1 MFTSGKVRARRAM
14 AFAKRLVINRL
25 REGTPF
31 ERRLYFSLVS
41 GGFRRERRAVAA
53 GQAAHAA
60 ALSED
65 GRRFVVRRNTHMLE
79 KGLVM
84 RPRRGTFATAYIEE
98 TVQAFTECI
107 AAPSGPL
114 SDGERD
120 WVAEVLEQYTDAT
133 VDSKDPAVRRAHE
146 AIAQLDLARRTV
158 QPGVAGPQSV
168 VTDDPPVG
176 WEELLALAER
186 RKSVRWFT
194 DRPVDREIV
203 DRAVAIG
210 AEAPSACNR
219 QPFYFRIF
227 DDPELVRQVAAVPG
241 GTKGYAH
248 SISHIMVIVGDLSAF
263 FDERDR
269 HLIYIDG
276 CLAAMGVILG
286 LEAQGVSTC
295 CINWPDVAS
304 TEAKM
309 KRLLKLGDHE
319 RPVMLVAYGYADPE
333 GQAPFSARRGLDAL
347 RRYN

>member
-1 MFTSGKVRARRAM
+1 M
-14 AFAKRLVINRL
+14 AFVKRRTINRL
-25 REGTPF
+25 RQGTF
-31 ERRLYFSLVS
+31 LERRAYFALVS

-60 ALSED
+60 SLSQD
-65 GRRFVVRRNTHMLE
+65 GQRFVVRRNTHMLE
-79 KGLVM
+79 KGLIM

-98 TVQAFTECI
+98 TVQAFSACLD
-107 AAPSGPL
+107 APSAPL

-120 WVAEVLEQYTDAT
+120 WVVEVLDQYTEAT
-133 VDSKDPAVRRAHE
+133 ADSKDPAVQRAHG

-158 QPGVAGPQSV
+158 PPGVAGPQTV
-168 VTDDPPVG
+168 VTDEPPVA
-176 WEELLALAER
+176 WEDLLALAER

-210 AEAPSACNR
+210 AEGPSACNR

-227 DDPELVRQVAAVPG
+227 DDPELVQQVAAIPG

-248 SISHIMVIVGDLSAF
+248 SIRHVMVIVGDLSAF

-309 KRLLKLGDHE
+309 KRLLGLEDHE

>member
-1 MFTSGKVRARRAM
+1 MFTPSIHRVR
-14 AFAKRLVINRL
+14 RLLAPIKHRLITRL
-25 REGTPF
+25 REGSPV
-31 ERRLYFSLVS
+31 ERRAYFSLVS

-53 GQAAHAA
+53 GQRAYRASA
-60 ALSED
+60 D
-65 GRRFVVRRNTHMLE
+65 TTGQRFAVRRHTHMLE

-84 RPRRGTFATAYIEE
+84 RPRRDTFATAYIED
-98 TVQAFTECI
+98 TVRAFSDCL
-107 AAPSGPL
+107 ACSPSSL
-114 SDGERD
+114 SAVERD
-120 WVAEVLEQYTDAT
+120 WVSEVLEQYTQAT
-133 VDSKDPAVRRAHE
+133 ASSTDPAVLRAHQ
-146 AIAQLDLARRTV
+146 AIAQLDLERRTV
-158 QPGVAGPQSV
+158 APGVAGPQDV
-168 VTDDPPVG
+168 TTDDPPVA
-176 WEELLALAER
+176 WDDLLALAER

-194 DRPVDREIV
+194 DRRVDREIV

-210 AEAPSACNR
+210 IEAPSACNR
-219 QPFYFRIF
+219 QPFSFRIF
-227 DDPELVRQVAAVPG
+227 DDPELVRQVAAIPG

-276 CLAAMGVILG
+276 CLAAMGFILG

-309 KRLLKLGDHE
+309 KRLLRLEDHE
-319 RPVMLVAYGYADPE
+319 RPVMLVAYGYADPA
-333 GQAPFSARRGLDAL
+333 GQAPFSARRDLDDV